1 MEREHWIQNVMSSTN
16 GMTPVEPSDTL
27 LSKIQQKINQQNKVS
42 PKTVWLAAASIAVL
56 IVLNIT
62 VLKTKDKTKIETTTA
77 YQEMTGNQ
85 SNQLY

>member
-1 MEREHWIQNVMSSTN
+1 MSSTN

>member
-1 MEREHWIQNVMSSTN
+1 MSSTN
-16 GMTPVEPSDTL
+16 GITSVEPSDTL

>member
-1 MEREHWIQNVMSSTN
+1 MEREHWIQNVISSTK
-16 GMTPVEPSDTL
+16 GITAVEPSDTL
-27 LSKIQQKINQQNKVS
+27 LSKIQQKLNQQNKVS

>member
-1 MEREHWIQNVMSSTN
+1 MSSTN
-16 GMTPVEPSDTL
+16 GITPVKPSDTL